1 MKTRRRIR
9 RATAALALGLALLGT
24 AAAARQWGR
33 GGGEMPGDRAG
44 VPDWEIDEQ
53 FPEDVFTFVRVE
65 YDSAWGG
72 GFGGGFPDGG
82 FGGGRFGG
90 GRRRG
95 FRGGGWLTDFPD
107 SDLNFSYRLQQLTS
121 MKVNPDPI
129 SMRVTDPRLADYP
142 FLYLIEPGAL
152 AFNEDEVVALRRYLL
167 NGGFLMVDDF
177 WGDDQWES
185 FRLQMKRVF
194 PEFDPV
200 ELPADH
206 EIFWCV
212 YRLREKPQVPSI
224 HTWER
229 SGRTLTYE
237 PYHGG
242 NCEEV
247 HYRGIFDDKGRMM
260 AILCH
265 NTDLGDGWER
275 EGEDPSY
282 FHEFSEKKSYPMGI
296 NIVTY
301 AMTH

>member
-1 MKTRRRIR
+1 MSTRRLIR
-9 RATAALALGLALLGT
+9 WALGGLALLATG
-24 AAAARQWGR
+24 AAAQQWGWGR
-33 GGGEMPGDRAG
+33 GEMPDDRAG
-44 VPDWEIDEQ
+44 VPDWDLDEQ

-72 GFGGGFPDGG
+72 GFGGGF
-82 FGGGRFGG
+82 G
-90 GRRRG
+90 GRRGRG
-95 FRGGGWLTDFPD
+95 FRGGGGCLTDFPD

-152 AFNEDEVVALRRYLL
+152 VFNEDEVVALRRYLL
-167 NGGFLMVDDF
+167 NGGLLMVDDF
-177 WGDDQWES
+177 WGDYQWEN
-185 FRLQMKRVF
+185 FRQQMKRVF
-194 PEFDPV
+194 PDRDPV
-200 ELPADH
+200 ELPEVH

-229 SGRTLTYE
+229 SGRTITYE

-247 HYRGIFDDKGRMM
+247 HYRAIFDDKGRDD
-260 AILCH
+260 ALSAGAGIGGGRWA
-265 NTDLGDGWER
+265 TAWRISRPIGG
-275 EGEDPSY
+275 PS
-282 FHEFSEKKSYPMGI
+282 SGSGKAGGGSSASWPR
-296 NIVTY
+296 
-301 AMTH
+301 